1 MFSIKISVM
10 ADRFF
15 SWQCL
20 WICPRCNWNSQKSVG
35 FISRILDSDLLTQ
48 CMWQA
53 VQNGAAAVVAVG
65 GDGTLNEVI
74 AL

>member
-1 MFSIKISVM
+1 MDLKRLQLELTENQW
-10 ADRFF
+10 D
-15 SWQCL
+15 L
-20 WICPRCNWNSQKSVG
+20 SQE
-35 FISRILDSDLLTQ
+35 DSDLLTQ

-65 GDGTLNEVI
+65 GDGTLNKVI

>member
-1 MFSIKISVM
+1 
-10 ADRFF
+10 
-15 SWQCL
+15 
-20 WICPRCNWNSQKSVG
+20 VG

>member
-1 MFSIKISVM
+1 
-10 ADRFF
+10 
-15 SWQCL
+15 
-20 WICPRCNWNSQKSVG
+20 
-35 FISRILDSDLLTQ
+35 
-48 CMWQA
+48 MWQA